1 MPHVN
6 RRKNQTAGVRRKV
19 IAELCTKGEIKELSQ
34 LAETRNLDGKEHRC
48 LEDDF
53 TKQHDFNIKPLSC
66 LISFSLTYYGVRSV
80 SDV

>member
-1 MPHVN
+1 MQHVN
-6 RRKNQTAGVRRKV
+6 RRKNQIARVKRRV

-48 LEDDF
+48 LEDNF
-53 TKQHDFNIKPLSC
+53 IKQCDFNIKPLSC

-80 SDV
+80 SDM